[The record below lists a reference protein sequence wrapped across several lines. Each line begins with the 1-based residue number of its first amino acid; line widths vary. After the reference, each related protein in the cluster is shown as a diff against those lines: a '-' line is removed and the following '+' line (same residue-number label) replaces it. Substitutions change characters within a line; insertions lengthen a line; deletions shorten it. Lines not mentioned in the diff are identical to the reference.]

1 VPDSVTPFHVSKLR
15 DFCTLVTMEKAD
27 KIILG
32 IDPGTTIMGYGIIRV
47 KGKSEIEMIEMGA
60 LHLSKY
66 PDHALKL
73 KKIYDRCLQLI
84 ETHEPDVMAV
94 EAPFFGKNVQSML
107 KLGRAQGVAF
117 AAALSKDL
125 TIAEY
130 APRKIKKA
138 ITGSGAASKEQ
149 VAGMVQRTLK
159 LRDEDM
165 PKQLDATDGI
175 AVALCH
181 HYQLSS
187 PTMQSG
193 GSGWKAF
200 IKDNPSRVKS

>member
-1 VPDSVTPFHVSKLR
+1 MKKSER
-15 DFCTLVTMEKAD
+15 
-27 KIILG
+27 IILG

-47 KGKSEIEMIEMGA
+47 TGKSELEMIEMGA

-73 KKIYDRCLQLI
+73 KKIFDRCVQLI
-84 ETHEPDVMAV
+84 ETHAPDEMAV

-117 AAALSKDL
+117 AAALSRDL
-125 TIAEY
+125 HIAEY
-130 APRKIKKA
+130 APRKIKKSV
-138 ITGSGAASKEQ
+138 TGSGSASKEQ
-149 VAGMVQRTLK
+149 VSAMVQRIFK
-159 LRDEDM
+159 IPKSSM
-165 PKQLDATDGI
+165 PNNLDATDGI

-187 PTMQSG
+187 PEMKRG
-193 GSGWKAF
+193 VSGWKAF
-200 IKDNPSRVKS
+200 VKENPSRVKD